1 MLLAF
6 ISDFKTIS
14 IFTERSHIM
23 ALPSATN
30 KIWSDIICGTKV
42 INFEFLA
49 VKIFIGTAQ
58 RNYKN
63 NPESL
68 QKSAQE
74 LFQLFDKNQNLPT
87 VQKDLAKL
95 G

>member
-1 MLLAF
+1 
-6 ISDFKTIS
+6 
-14 IFTERSHIM
+14 M
-23 ALPSATN
+23 ALPTATH

-63 NPESL
+63 NPDSV
-68 QKSAQE
+68 QKSALE
-74 LFQLFDKNQNLPT
+74 LFQLFEKNQNLPT
-87 VQKDLAKL
+87 VQKDITKL